1 MREEYQKTII
11 LLSIIF
17 IFGGLYV
24 SQQFDVGQ
32 VRQNNIFLFIIL
44 LACCLVAYLQTK
56 RIKRWKEE
64 KKTDYTLVY
73 WTYFYFTLALI
84 VYFFYMVISR
94 SELEC
99 MRLLRINMKG
109 AGSKMYYQGLNQ
121 ISNIRNNGFS
131 GSSGS
136 SGYSESIDSGQNIS
150 NMTNHI
156 GTGNKIKDTA
166 RFLFRGYK
174 NIWKKMLFMK

>member
-131 GSSGS
+131 GSS
-136 SGYSESIDSGQNIS
+136 ESIDSGQNIS

-166 RFLFRGYK
+166 RFLFGSYK